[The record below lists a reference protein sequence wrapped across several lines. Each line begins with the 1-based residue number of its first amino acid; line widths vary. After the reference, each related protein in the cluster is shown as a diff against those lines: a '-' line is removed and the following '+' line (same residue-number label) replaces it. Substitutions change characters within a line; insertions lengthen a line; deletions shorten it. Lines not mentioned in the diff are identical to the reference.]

1 MHNRDSASA
10 EFRRDINGQRA
21 LAVAVV
27 VLYHFGVPG
36 FGGGFAGAVLCF
48 VILAAAVSH
57 EIQHGSLLG
66 RPFHHDD
73 DHPSEYGNQPLAP
86 VL

>member
-1 MHNRDSASA
+1 MHNRDRASA

-21 LAVAVV
+21 LAAAV
-27 VLYHFGVPG
+27 
-36 FGGGFAGAVLCF
+36 
-48 VILAAAVSH
+48 VSH

-73 DHPSEYGNQPLAP
+73 EHPSEYGNQPLAP
-86 VL
+86 GR